1 MNVQRHSGARRARR
15 RCRSALSA
23 AALLCGALLVT
34 GCSSWSP
41 GLDTSWIP
49 RLDTSAVSGSAL
61 RLDSD
66 PPGAEARTSL
76 GQACRTPCTLTVPT
90 SGDFTVTFTLAGFV
104 PVSVPVEVAR
114 TSAVRWDVDASPPPA
129 FDPNPIE
136 VALEPAPPPPTGRRK
151 APRQRPPSR
160 TAPG

>member
-1 MNVQRHSGARRARR
+1 MNVQRQDGSLPLGK
-15 RCRSALSA
+15 RSRPALSA
-23 AALLCGALLVT
+23 TAAVTSALLVSS
-34 GCSSWSP
+34 CSSWSP
-41 GLDTSWIP
+41 SFDTSWIP

-76 GQACRTPCTLTVPT
+76 GQACRTPCTLTVPI

-114 TSAVRWDVDASPPPA
+114 NSGVRWDVDASPPPA

-151 APRQRPPSR
+151 PPRQRPPAR